1 MKEGNSNEPGQAKN
15 TSLQREK
22 RTTLTEETSNKRAD
36 ETQEAHRRSDIKA
49 TTKAGFV
56 SHGAIVSCIETA
68 AAEAMIVKNGS
79 LECPQ
84 DQHYG
89 KQIINDYMGYRIV
102 WLTLNH
108 YVS

>member
-1 MKEGNSNEPGQAKN
+1 
-15 TSLQREK
+15 
-22 RTTLTEETSNKRAD
+22 
-36 ETQEAHRRSDIKA
+36 
-49 TTKAGFV
+49 
-56 SHGAIVSCIETA
+56 
-68 AAEAMIVKNGS
+68 MIVKNGS

-89 KQIINDYMGYRIV
+89 EQIINDYMGYRIV

>member
-1 MKEGNSNEPGQAKN
+1 MSQGKRKRQ
-15 TSLQREK
+15 SLQREK
-22 RTTLTEETSNKRAD
+22 RTTLTKETTNKRA
-36 ETQEAHRRSDIKA
+36 EESQEAHRRSDIKE

-68 AAEAMIVKNGS
+68 PAEAMMVKNGS
-79 LECPQ
+79 LGCPQ
-84 DQHYG
+84 NQRYG
-89 KQIINDYMGYRIV
+89 EQIINDYMEYRIV